1 MLDYSKHN
9 ANAKVVKIFDICKF
23 SKRFLLC
30 RYTFFFENLEI
41 WENFTIFALINQK
54 LQIKNSP
61 QGEKSSMIY
70 HFYPIDRPMIWGAE
84 QWILSAY
91 PGRDST
97 CVETGTNIWHMLC
110 EQKERLVGKHV
121 FDRYGD
127 TFPLLIKFI
136 DARDDLSIQVH
147 PSDAVAKKYNLPFG
161 KTEMWYV
168 LPSSDDARL
177 YCGLKQQL
185 TPEEYRQ
192 MVADKT
198 IISALAAYNVKDG
211 DCFFIPAGR
220 IHAICSGSQI
230 CEIQQTSDTTFRI
243 YDYDRVDKDG
253 NHRELHTEKAAE
265 SIDFRVQP
273 DYQTHYQPR
282 KNEPVNL
289 ITCPYF
295 TTNILQIDA
304 PVTRDY
310 SSLDSFVTLICVE
323 GEGVL
328 TEYGDGQTTD
338 YPFHQGELLL
348 LPASD
353 NAPVQLSG
361 NFRALEV
368 YIEQD

>member
-1 MLDYSKHN
+1 
-9 ANAKVVKIFDICKF
+9 
-23 SKRFLLC
+23 
-30 RYTFFFENLEI
+30 
-41 WENFTIFALINQK
+41 
-54 LQIKNSP
+54 
-61 QGEKSSMIY
+61 
-70 HFYPIDRPMIWGAE
+70 MIWGAE

-91 PGRDST
+91 PGRDSI
-97 CVETGTNIWHMLC
+97 CVETGQNIWSMLC

-121 FDRYGD
+121 FARYGD
-127 TFPLLIKFI
+127 TFPLLMKFI

-192 MVADKT
+192 MVEDKT